1 MMTRYIVKI
10 ILCILNFFLY
20 FLTYGDEF
28 NVKYSSYSS
37 VMKLKVI
44 IRMIINFVL
53 GKKWWKTFIP

>member
-1 MMTRYIVKI
+1 MTRYIVKI

-20 FLTYGDEF
+20 FLTYSNEF

-37 VMKLKVI
+37 VMKLKVM

-53 GKKWWKTFIP
+53 GKEWWKTFIP